1 MPRFTSQYQA
11 QPHMIRYFNAFGR
24 SYTCRFRVVVNVQ
37 LTTSCF
43 GIRKTYMWSVSRC
56 PSSCEEKMCTNRRGP
71 LPPRTIRGAQRRQSR
86 EGLAGVSSPSSS
98 GSGKPLCSF
107 LPIAILH
114 SKISIDPPLIIAI
127 FGDTKDI
134 LGRGVNRFENWR
146 ALWSLNLR
154 VAAPQFQPDNRHDTN
169 VRVGG
174 EKMVL
179 VRPSDYFYAYD
190 AIRQE
195 SFQGQSVLVFASV
208 SDVDAVCAYKV
219 LSVRIVERSGRIR
232 CKRSVDGQTRND
244 IVESAK
250 KKNRCIFFPMAEL
263 GEAGRTTER

>member
-1 MPRFTSQYQA
+1 
-11 QPHMIRYFNAFGR
+11 
-24 SYTCRFRVVVNVQ
+24 
-37 LTTSCF
+37 
-43 GIRKTYMWSVSRC
+43 
-56 PSSCEEKMCTNRRGP
+56 MCTNRRGP

-98 GSGKPLCSF
+98 GSGKPLRSF
-107 LPIAILH
+107 LPIAIFH
-114 SKISIDPPLIIAI
+114 SKISIDPPLFIAI
-127 FGDTKDI
+127 FRDINDI

-146 ALWSLNLR
+146 ALRSLNLR
-154 VAAPQFQPDNRHDTN
+154 VAAPKFQPDNRHETN

-232 CKRSVDGQTRND
+232 CKQSVDGQTRND
-244 IVESAK
+244 IAEYAK
-250 KKNRCIFFPMAEL
+250 KKKRCIFFPMAEL
-263 GEAGRTTER
+263 GEAGRTTGR